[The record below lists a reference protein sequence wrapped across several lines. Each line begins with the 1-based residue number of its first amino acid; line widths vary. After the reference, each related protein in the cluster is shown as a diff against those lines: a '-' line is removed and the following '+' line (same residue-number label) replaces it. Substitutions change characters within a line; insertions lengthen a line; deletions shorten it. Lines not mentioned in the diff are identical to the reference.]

1 METNVQLASRSW
13 FLMEKVQKQVL
24 SLKRIEVFFFIDI
37 KHVGVKSMG
46 ST

>member
-1 METNVQLASRSW
+1 
-13 FLMEKVQKQVL
+13 MEKVQKQVL
-24 SLKRIEVFFFIDI
+24 SLKSTEFFFFFFIDI